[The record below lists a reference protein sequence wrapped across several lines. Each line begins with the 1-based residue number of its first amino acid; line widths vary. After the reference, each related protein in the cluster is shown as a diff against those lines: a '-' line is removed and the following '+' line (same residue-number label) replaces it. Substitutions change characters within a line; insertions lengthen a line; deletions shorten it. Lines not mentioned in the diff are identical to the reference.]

1 MCLYIQQ
8 MTVLAST
15 VSMSRHTC
23 VTKHFV
29 NETQS
34 PSRPWR
40 CAGEVWSHGDT
51 ASAPVGVSSLSGSEK
66 RKTESKTETEFWHNC
81 SHFECS
87 STDLIY
93 TLIKLIYV
101 VPLHSALASDVWWYN
116 LSFKKTFVHRSKA
129 HLMQQRSACW
139 PAWSS
144 LFLLIDKKKKEMFL
158 SSKSHR
164 LAPVLMVNSL
174 PTP

>member
-1 MCLYIQQ
+1 MWDRSRWCVCTYSRWQ
-8 MTVLAST
+8 TVLAST

-66 RKTESKTETEFWHNC
+66 KKKAESKTEFWHNC

-116 LSFKKTFVHRSKA
+116 LCFKKPLSIVLEPISCSRG
-129 HLMQQRSACW
+129 LPVDRPGVLC
-139 PAWSS
+139 SS
-144 LFLLIDKKKKEMFL
+144 
-158 SSKSHR
+158 
-164 LAPVLMVNSL
+164 
-174 PTP
+174 